1 MSREYSLAI
10 IPHRGVT
17 SDGDGLVNGWS
28 IYKNARCLVVNVDA
42 AEAAERVTVVSL
54 VRRALDVDVVFQT
67 LNRQERKPE
76 RKTDAEEVEVVQ
88 M

>member
-1 MSREYSLAI
+1 
-10 IPHRGVT
+10 
-17 SDGDGLVNGWS
+17 
-28 IYKNARCLVVNVDA
+28 VNVDA
-42 AEAAERVTVVSL
+42 AKAAERVTVVSL

-76 RKTDAEEVEVVQ
+76 GKTAAEEVEVVQ